1 MAEDWPKVWV
11 LFLTHK
17 RTNTALRTLDSLHKH
32 LKYPN
37 LHWHVGSDDGDGKT
51 DDGTDRWH
59 VGVLTEHIAQWYPE
73 VTYHEIPTPPGKFN
87 TGLNAN
93 TGIRAAQAN
102 GCQIYEL
109 NYDDWA
115 LFRDLDIRPMVDVL
129 DHEPAVGFIRL
140 SYHVPGHGLLTVR
153 YDAPRMGVGAGYMWG
168 RIIRNWSLENP
179 YGDRDAYLVSTQPY
193 VAHTRFHDAYGWH
206 PENINP
212 GLAEMGLSNQYIKSP
227 LGENGPQILFPIGP
241 ITVHAP
247 WEHSVGR
254 ANDYAKV

>member
-1 MAEDWPKVWV
+1 MSEEWPKVWV
-11 LFLTHK
+11 LFATFR
-17 RTNTALRTLDSLHKH
+17 RTTAALKTIERLGQYLH
-32 LKYPN
+32 YPN
-37 LHWHVGSDDGDGKT
+37 LHYHICDDGSGKT

-59 VGVLTEHIAQWYPE
+59 VGVLADAFAQFYPE
-73 VTYHEIPTPPGKFN
+73 VTWHEMDTPEGRFN
-87 TGLNAN
+87 TGGNIN
-93 TGIRAAQAN
+93 RGIRLAQEN
-102 GCQIYEL
+102 GCQIYFL
-109 NYDDWA
+109 DFDDWT

-129 DHEPAVGFIRL
+129 DNEPSV
-140 SYHVPGHGLLTVR
+140 
-153 YDAPRMGVGAGYMWG
+153 G

-206 PENINP
+206 PQNINP

-254 ANDYAKV
+254 ANFYAKV